1 MTKNKIGL
9 KLANGEFYPV
19 LEDGASARKRLVV
32 TTVQD
37 GQRSVQID
45 LYRGAG
51 PTIIDAAYIG
61 SLVIENIP
69 LAPRGEPDIRLDLGL
84 SADGTLEAFAENVA
98 SGERQSLSVSL
109 ESLAEEEKYEIP
121 DFRFE
126 EEATDQLPEEESAP
140 LEEEPAWSA
149 PRREAEGEGL
159 LARASGVRPEEE
171 AGAPRSRKP
180 LYIALAVLA
189 AILVALGLA
198 YLVYSLGMSRNGG
211 AVMAE
216 EPAAAPAVIPVEP
229 APAPPAPAPAPAAA
243 ATPAPAAAST
253 PAPAPVPAPAP
264 AAAPAKPAPA
274 AKQPGVNYTI
284 RWGDTLWDL
293 AYAYYRNPWLYPK
306 IAKAN
311 GIKNPDYIISGR
323 KIYIPPR

>member
-98 SGERQSLSVSL
+98 SGDRQSLSVSL

-126 EEATDQLPEEESAP
+126 EEATDQLPEEAGS

-159 LARASGVRPEEE
+159 LARASGVGTEEE

-211 AVMAE
+211 AVMTE

-229 APAPPAPAPAPAAA
+229 APAPPAPAPAAAA
-243 ATPAPAAAST
+243 APAPAE
-253 PAPAPVPAPAP
+253 APAPVAAPAP